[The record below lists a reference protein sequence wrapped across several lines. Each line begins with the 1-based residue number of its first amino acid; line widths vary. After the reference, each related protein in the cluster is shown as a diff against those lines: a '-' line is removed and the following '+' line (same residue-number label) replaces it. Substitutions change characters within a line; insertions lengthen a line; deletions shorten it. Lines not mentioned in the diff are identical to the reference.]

1 MNAFNAANAYDFA
14 PHWNA
19 QELTDAVP
27 LRLHQLIDF
36 ADAGERAGSANA
48 ASHAPK
54 RSSRLRFA
62 SAIALP
68 LFSVR

>member
-36 ADAGERAGSANA
+36 NHDGERAVSANA
-48 ASHAPK
+48 AAPK
-54 RSSRLRFA
+54 RSPRLRFA

>member
-1 MNAFNAANAYDFA
+1 MNAANAYDFA

-19 QELTDAVP
+19 QDLTDAVP

-36 ADAGERAGSANA
+36 DGMREGARAGSANA
-48 ASHAPK
+48 ASAAPT
-54 RSSRLRFA
+54 RSPRLRLGN
-62 SAIALP
+62 AIALP